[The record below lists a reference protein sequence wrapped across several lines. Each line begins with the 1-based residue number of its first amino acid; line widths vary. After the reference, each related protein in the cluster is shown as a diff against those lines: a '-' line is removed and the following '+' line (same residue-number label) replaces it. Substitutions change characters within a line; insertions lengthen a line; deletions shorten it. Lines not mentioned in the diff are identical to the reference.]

1 MEKKKWILFMTLAVF
16 IAGVTFFNIYLNRNI
31 SQTTSAKQEA
41 ISKETLQEE
50 NQALK
55 KQLKEVL
62 PSAQEQQRRNYLE
75 TVNTFLDVSYHQEKE
90 GFTERKKKAK
100 RIMSPELY
108 EQFYPSAQ
116 FELGGTYRSKPQDI
130 QLYLQQYDSDLE
142 EVQVIAE
149 FQNHLQISEEKVEET
164 TNIIAKI
171 SLRKE
176 ENRWI
181 VTSIEPLKNEIVPE

>member
-1 MEKKKWILFMTLAVF
+1 MEKKKWILFITLAVF

-50 NQALK
+50 NQELK

-108 EQFYPSAQ
+108 EQFYSSDQ
-116 FELGGTYRSKPQDI
+116 FELGDTYRSKPQDI
-130 QLYLQQYDSDLE
+130 QLYLQQYDSDLD
-142 EVQVIAE
+142 EVQVVAE
-149 FQNHLQISEEKVEET
+149 FNNHLQISEEKVEET
-164 TNIIAKI
+164 THIIAKI

-181 VTSIEPLKNEIVPE
+181 VTSIDPLKNEILSE

>member
-1 MEKKKWILFMTLAVF
+1 MEKKKWILFITLAVF

-31 SQTTSAKQEA
+31 SQTTAAKQET
-41 ISKETLQEE
+41 IEKETLQEE

-100 RIMSPELY
+100 RMISPELY
-108 EQFYPSAQ
+108 EQFYPSNR
-116 FELGGTYRSKPQDI
+116 FEYGETYRSKPQDI
-130 QLYLQQYDSDLE
+130 QLYLQQYDSDLD

-149 FQNHLQISEEKVEET
+149 FNNHLQISEEKVEET
-164 TNIIAKI
+164 THIIAKI

-181 VTSIEPLKNEIVPE
+181 VTSIDPLKNEILSE